1 MVKGCSFDHQENIVS
16 SDWRVVL
23 QPRKPVGYFFAVN
36 MAKDPAF
43 LFYHQD
49 FFTGVSDMTNEEVG
63 AYIRCLCIQA
73 SKGGISEKHMKNI
86 CVTHEVHSAI
96 KVKFIFDPA
105 SELFFNERLKSE
117 IEKRKKYSE
126 SRANNRK
133 NPNKEKSDMKNI
145 SDTYVRHMENENENE
160 VENEVKK
167 EKPKKEK
174 SEKPTNQIP
183 IIQMEELWSKFLSDH
198 HSVSYYASAK
208 ERVALKAIAKQL
220 LFQVGQKEAQTGQI
234 SNKTDADKVLE
245 AWGYVLSKFDRW
257 SDFHK
262 NLKALSAINSQLTT
276 ILSDSKNGANKQ
288 KSNGP
293 LDPAKVAAN
302 YFRSRGLADPIDRVP
317 SPNGPN
323 ETFDADYQIVD

>member
-1 MVKGCSFDHQENIVS
+1 MKKFINPNWKELRKLDASLKQAWFYIWDQADAIGVYTYDPDYLAVDLAVKISFEELLKLPKTQKIAPDKILLLDFIE
-16 SDWRVVL
+16 
-23 QPRKPVGYFFAVN
+23 VN
-36 MAKDPAF
+36 YGSLKHDYNPHKPAF
-43 LFYHQD
+43 RALDANQLYLNSSLNQACPKLED
-49 FFTGVSDMTNEEVG
+49 EDEDKDKDENQKKKGV
-63 AYIRCLCIQA
+63 
-73 SKGGISEKHMKNI
+73 
-86 CVTHEVHSAI
+86 
-96 KVKFIFDPA
+96 
-105 SELFFNERLKSE
+105 
-117 IEKRKKYSE
+117 
-126 SRANNRK
+126 
-133 NPNKEKSDMKNI
+133 
-145 SDTYVRHMENENENE
+145 
-160 VENEVKK
+160 
-167 EKPKKEK
+167 KKEK
-174 SEKPTNQIP
+174 SEKPINDVP

-245 AWGYVLSKFDRW
+245 AWSYVLSKFDRW

-293 LDPAKVAAN
+293 LDPAKVAAD
-302 YFRSRGLADPIDRVP
+302 YLRSRGIADPIDRVP
-317 SPNGPN
+317 AQNGPN